1 MRRVTTA
8 VMGLLLFAG
17 LARAEQSGD
26 ATIRYQI
33 ARHLVQASFDGFFP
47 YRDGWRDARKI
58 AQKIELQRGKTKGA
72 QNGAAMQEVR
82 WRIADGPALG
92 GVATLWRYGAGD
104 RPAYYPTTDVGNVK
118 VVGVGQGFKA
128 RERSV
133 RLKPDRGESKA
144 SLARQAVR
152 THLQRQGF
160 GALLAGRDL
169 SDGGIKV
176 RTVGTTVLYKAGLK
190 TGGDGRPH
198 YALGGRVDLSGKRA
212 RVEVNVGEVRGWR
225 VAGPQNGAGRR
236 RYFPSGGRMPSYPAY
251 GHKGR

>member
-8 VMGLLLFAG
+8 VMGLLLLAG
-17 LARAEQSGD
+17 LARAEQNDD

-33 ARHLVQASFDGFFP
+33 ARHLVQARFDGFFP
-47 YRDGWRDARKI
+47 YRDGWRDVRKI
-58 AQKIELQRGKTKGA
+58 AQKIELKRARPRGT
-72 QNGAAMQEVR
+72 QNGAAKQEIR
-82 WRIADGPALG
+82 WRISDGPALG

-104 RPAYYPTTDVGNVK
+104 RPAYYPTTDVGDVK
-118 VVGVGQGFKA
+118 VVGVGQGFKG
-128 RERSV
+128 RERSIRV
-133 RLKPDRGESKA
+133 KSGQGGSKA

-152 THLQRQGF
+152 AHLQRQGF
-160 GALLAGRDL
+160 DALLTGRDL

-176 RTVGTTVLYKAGLK
+176 RTVGNTVLYKAGLK
-190 TGGDGRPH
+190 TGGDGRSH
-198 YALGGRVDLSGKRA
+198 YALGGRVELSGKRA

-236 RYFPSGGRMPSYPAY
+236 RYFPSGGRMPSSPAY